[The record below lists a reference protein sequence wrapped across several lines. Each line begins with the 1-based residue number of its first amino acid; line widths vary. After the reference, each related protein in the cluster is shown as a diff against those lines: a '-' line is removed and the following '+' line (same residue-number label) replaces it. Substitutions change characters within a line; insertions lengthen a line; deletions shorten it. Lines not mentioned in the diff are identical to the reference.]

1 MTPVTYL
8 LTGKKPMLLQFTK
21 KAQNLIQRI
30 LLQTSFS
37 DRLNLQRYGAHNI

>member
-8 LTGKKPMLLQFTK
+8 LTGKKLMLLQFTK

-30 LLQTSFS
+30 TDQFL
-37 DRLNLQRYGAHNI
+37 